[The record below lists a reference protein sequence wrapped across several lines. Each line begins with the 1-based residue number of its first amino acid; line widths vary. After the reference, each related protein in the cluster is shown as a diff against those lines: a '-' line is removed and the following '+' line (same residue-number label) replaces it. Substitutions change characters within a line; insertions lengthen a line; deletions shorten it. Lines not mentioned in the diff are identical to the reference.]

1 MFIGFYRLDNE
12 EYFNIYYKN
21 KYGYEEWQKDTFC
34 PDVKDIAILDFKISG
49 ITYKDRKESL
59 EELAIEWQLEFSNLS
74 WSYSE
79 LAEIEN
85 YFYKNGKKYGLLK
98 EFKENCIC

>member
-1 MFIGFYRLDNE
+1 MFIGYYELDNK

-21 KYGYEEWQKDTFC
+21 KDGYDTWYSDTFSPTC
-34 PDVKDIAILDFKISG
+34 KNINILNFIIYGS
-49 ITYKDRKESL
+49 TYKDRKEYL
-59 EELAIEWQLEFSNLS
+59 RELAIKWQLEFSNLS
-74 WSYSE
+74 WSYGE